1 MTEALQHWVAHKTD
15 QHISSVWFTRC
26 CPANR
31 APYIWRKLKRLSE
44 NEGRKCRQVSARG
57 HVRRAKRKAGSGW
70 TRIWGGGWKGTD
82 PHSAPRR
89 PASLN
94 IHPLAPLAP
103 LVAADHPSLQRVA
116 YPTTSHPSTCANL
129 QPPTSTSNS
138 LNMPL
143 SWTRLPVARHVWKP
157 TNRRKMPSVQP
168 QPPSLLI
175 FWLNLAP
182 AACLING
189 WRYLLFF

>member
-1 MTEALQHWVAHKTD
+1 MKK
-15 QHISSVWFTRC
+15 I
-26 CPANR
+26 
-31 APYIWRKLKRLSE
+31 SE
-44 NEGRKCRQVSARG
+44 NGHENERRKCRQVSARG

-116 YPTTSHPSTCANL
+116 YPTTCHPSTCANL

-143 SWTRLPVARHVWKP
+143 SWTRLPVARHVWK
-157 TNRRKMPSVQP
+157 TLRRDVKCHLSNPNHRASYTLAQP
-168 QPPSLLI
+168 RTRSLLNQWTTSS
-175 FWLNLAP
+175 FLMS
-182 AACLING
+182 
-189 WRYLLFF
+189 YQLLRLLYIATGLWERELWYNKWER